1 DWKLNSASW
10 FSRIETCWYS
20 SLTVTNLRRPEL
32 ACLGRI
38 QHLGQASE
46 FCPAALAACA
56 GQFCRIDAPPSGIVH
71 PADLPVFEQLPNSG
85 SPWSCTSQHF
95 LRDFLSQKL
104 GFAPVRRNRS
114 RGSALCPSSHVQ
126 PVFDFSFFVGEYAV
140 GGSHSTASAGL
151 VSNTGDGELHG
162 NLAERSIGGTE
173 LHRSE

>member
-20 SLTVTNLRRPEL
+20 SLAVANLRRPEL
-32 ACLGRI
+32 ACLGRV
-38 QHLGQASE
+38 QHLGQAGE

-56 GQFCRIDAPPSGIVH
+56 GQVGCIVSSPCSIVR
-71 PADLPVFEQLPNSG
+71 PADLPLFEQSENSRC
-85 SPWSCTSQHF
+85 PRSCASQHF

-104 GFAPVRRNRS
+104 GFGPVRRNRS
-114 RGSALCPSSHVQ
+114 RGPPLCPSSHVQ
-126 PVFDFSFFVGEYAV
+126 PVFDFSFFVDEYAV